1 MALSQ
6 PVVTFSNVINVIE
19 KLTVFCLEVES
30 NLDDLIVLA
39 LISESDVDR

>member
-1 MALSQ
+1 MAFSQ
-6 PVVTFSNVINVIE
+6 PVVIFSNVINVME